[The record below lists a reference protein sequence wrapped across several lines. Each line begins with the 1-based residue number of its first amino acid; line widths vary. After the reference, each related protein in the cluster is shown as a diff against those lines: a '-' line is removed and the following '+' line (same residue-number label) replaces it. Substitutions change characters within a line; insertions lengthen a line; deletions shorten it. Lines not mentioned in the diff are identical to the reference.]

1 MPSHSY
7 LSNGGSGATGVHQR
21 LTAAGRGA
29 ILARLFRI
37 GNSALLGSLAVFSV
51 VVTRHGNHWTPLQLS
66 LLFTSWTALAATA
79 YAINDLADRVD
90 DRVNR
95 PKRYLQQVDRTPF
108 WIIAWV
114 CIAVLVAG
122 IAGAFVPLDRFLI
135 LEAAWSSCAI
145 GYSFGLKRRSG
156 LLANLLTAF
165 CVTTSA
171 ATGFLQGFSPLL
183 RSFLPVLFFLMLARE
198 IWKDIEDEPG
208 DITAGLRTVPILR
221 GRTFAARSASVLAAV
236 GFLVLILDRP
246 SGHNVET
253 IAVCLGIA
261 GLIACTLL
269 FAQPHMM
276 PARQIQRL
284 HRYAA
289 IVVFALFVGGS
300 GIL

>member
-1 MPSHSY
+1 
-7 LSNGGSGATGVHQR
+7 
-21 LTAAGRGA
+21 
-29 ILARLFRI
+29 
-37 GNSALLGSLAVFSV
+37 
-51 VVTRHGNHWTPLQLS
+51 LS
-66 LLFTSWTALAATA
+66 LLFISWSALAATA
-79 YAINDLADRVD
+79 YAINDLVDRVN

-95 PKRYLQQVDRTPF
+95 PQRYLQQVDRTPF
-108 WIIAWV
+108 WVVVSVSLA
-114 CIAVLVAG
+114 ALVAG
-122 IAGAFVPLDRFLI
+122 TTGAFVPLDRFLI
-135 LEAAWSSCAI
+135 LEAAWSCCAI

-171 ATGFLQGFSPLL
+171 APGLLQGFSPSLGSL
-183 RSFLPVLFFLMLARE
+183 SAVLFCLMFARE

-208 DITAGLRTVPILR
+208 DSAAGLRTISILS
-221 GRTFAARSASVLAAV
+221 GRAFAARSASLVAAV

-253 IAVCLGIA
+253 IAVYLGVA
-261 GLIACTLL
+261 GLIACALL
-269 FAQPHMM
+269 FAHPDMM

-284 HRYAA
+284 HRYAS